1 MPSGK
6 SILNWTSSING
17 EPGFFKEVFDAL
29 QTMSP
34 DDRHCNL
41 IFDAMSIKKQISWD
55 ERLGKFVGYCDY
67 GNAFELEG
75 SETPATEALV
85 FMLTSINGKWK
96 LPIGYVFQ
104 NKITASIQAELIK
117 SALTHAH
124 NAGLTI
130 WSVTCD
136 GAYTNVSTL
145 KLLGCKI
152 GNNYDDIESWL
163 EHPVTRSKVYYIP
176 DACHMLKLA
185 RNILANNYVLESDT
199 GYIRWDH
206 IRNLFKVQKE
216 LTLKLAN
223 KLSMAHVNWHN
234 NKMRVQYAA
243 QTLSSS
249 TADSLEYLKNINFPG
264 FENVE
269 ATVEYCRAIDR
280 IFDFLNSKS
289 KFSKAFKSPIYY
301 NTIEKLEEIIIP
313 LIKYLYTLK
322 FKGSPLHISSKKTF
336 ILGFAIAVKSF
347 FSMSRSL
354 FVQHPNFKY
363 LLTYKFSQDHLELLF
378 GRIRQRLGSN
388 NNPNTAQFKT
398 AIKQILMKNAIKCR
412 SKHNCN
418 TFDDDPIGSLFD
430 FKWRT
435 KKDNID
441 YEKVNFETIDIE
453 ALKKLQLL
461 NSYIPESNDY
471 SSTLQDAKN
480 NILYYIVGYLIRKL
494 NLDCSSCENAV
505 LDKFN
510 EHDYCKSLSFTKFV
524 NFKNRGGLVFGSKSV
539 FLIILEAEK
548 MFLFLTDNFKSLQIT
563 NLEIKIIKHVIV
575 TFSTDKNIFPNLNC
589 ENISIL
595 ERPHKIL
602 LITLLTKK
610 FLKLRLK
617 SFSKMYSSDIM
628 NPVSKRHKLSKLIL
642 FSNQ

>member
-1 MPSGK
+1 
-6 SILNWTSSING
+6 L
-17 EPGFFKEVFDAL
+17 
-29 QTMSP
+29 
-34 DDRHCNL
+34 
-41 IFDAMSIKKQISWD
+41 KKY
-55 ERLGKFVGYCDY
+55 K
-67 GNAFELEG
+67 
-75 SETPATEALV
+75 
-85 FMLTSINGKWK
+85 
-96 LPIGYVFQ
+96 
-104 NKITASIQAELIK
+104 
-117 SALTHAH
+117 
-124 NAGLTI
+124 
-130 WSVTCD
+130 
-136 GAYTNVSTL
+136 
-145 KLLGCKI
+145 
-152 GNNYDDIESWL
+152 
-163 EHPVTRSKVYYIP
+163 KV
-176 DACHMLKLA
+176 L
-185 RNILANNYVLESDT
+185 
-199 GYIRWDH
+199 
-206 IRNLFKVQKE
+206 
-216 LTLKLAN
+216 
-223 KLSMAHVNWHN
+223 
-234 NKMRVQYAA
+234 
-243 QTLSSS
+243 
-249 TADSLEYLKNINFPG
+249 
-264 FENVE
+264 
-269 ATVEYCRAIDR
+269 
-280 IFDFLNSKS
+280 
-289 KFSKAFKSPIYY
+289 
-301 NTIEKLEEIIIP
+301 LEEIIIP

-322 FKGSPLHISSKKTF
+322 FKESLLHISSKKTF

-378 GRIRQRLGSN
+378 GRIRQHLGSN

-412 SKHNCN
+412 SKHYCN

-430 FKWRT
+430 FKWKT

-441 YEKVNFETIDIE
+441 YEKVNFETIDFE

-461 NSYIPESNDY
+461 NSYIPESNNY

-595 ERPHKIL
+595 ERP
-602 LITLLTKK
+602 
-610 FLKLRLK
+610 
-617 SFSKMYSSDIM
+617 
-628 NPVSKRHKLSKLIL
+628 P
-642 FSNQ
+642 